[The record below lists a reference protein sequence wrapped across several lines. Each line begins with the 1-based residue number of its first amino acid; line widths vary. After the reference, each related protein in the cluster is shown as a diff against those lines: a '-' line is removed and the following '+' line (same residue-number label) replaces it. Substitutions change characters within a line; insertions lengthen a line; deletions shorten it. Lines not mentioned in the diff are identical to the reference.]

1 MGAITSC
8 QKDPPEAILPE
19 EVELGASV
27 VYLNGEEEAMY
38 LSIAAYD
45 TINRVMNYGFEESL
59 NQGQLVNSL
68 GFGRLPYSTGEFSL
82 TTENIL
88 YTKARTS
95 FDQTVSEDLDGYEY
109 KLIDAGDGFFNLEYL
124 DTVKMEVRGRFKA
137 KFKRTAKNGVDGGL
151 PKYLTFQGVFYE
163 NYIPY

>member
-1 MGAITSC
+1 MVGC

-19 EVELGASV
+19 EVELGASI
-27 VYLNGEEEAMY
+27 VYLNSEEAPAY
-38 LSIAAYD
+38 LPVILYDSI
-45 TINRVMNYGFEESL
+45 NQVMTYGFVESV

-95 FDQTVSEDLDGYEY
+95 FNQTVSEDLDGYDY
-109 KLIDAGDGFFNLEYL
+109 KLIDEGEGFSMWSIW
-124 DTVKMEVRGRFKA
+124 TPSKWK
-137 KFKRTAKNGVDGGL
+137 
-151 PKYLTFQGVFYE
+151 
-163 NYIPY
+163 